1 MIKIFLRKKYIF
13 ANDFHKWNK
22 MKYLMKIFRKSD
34 NKNVDE
40 YLNYILKENNY

>member
-1 MIKIFLRKKYIF
+1 
-13 ANDFHKWNK
+13 